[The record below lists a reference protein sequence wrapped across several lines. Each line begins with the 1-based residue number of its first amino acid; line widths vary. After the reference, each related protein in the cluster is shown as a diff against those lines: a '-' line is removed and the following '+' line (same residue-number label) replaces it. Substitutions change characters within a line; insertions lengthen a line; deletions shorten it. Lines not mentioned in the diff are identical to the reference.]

1 MRVIL
6 STFNKG
12 GVGKTTLAV
21 HLAGALAED
30 PFQRVLLVDCV
41 DQYDSVNFIS
51 GNSPEGKLKTLN
63 TKYPNVSVV
72 WNPERENLKKVM
84 GQAQYD
90 SVVLDLNS
98 PAKDTVKAI
107 VNAQP
112 TGVFL
117 PINRQALALGR
128 LKDTL
133 TLIAAMADHTG
144 YIIPVVIVPLGSN
157 LESVNNALEECR
169 DSIGSL
175 AVKLSEPITFDPEH
189 FENALTNGRFVWEY
203 QGCEYVKPLL
213 QKALSSI

>member
-1 MRVIL
+1 MKIIL

-30 PFQRVLLVDCV
+30 EFQRVLLVDCV

-51 GNSPEGKLKTLN
+51 GRPPSDKLKTLK

-72 WNPERENLKKVM
+72 WNPERDNLKKVI
-84 GQAQYD
+84 GQGQYD

-133 TLIAAMADHTG
+133 DLIAAMATHTG
-144 YIIPVVIVPLGSN
+144 YIFPVIIVPMGSD
-157 LESVNNALEECR
+157 EDSVRNALENCR
-169 DSIGSL
+169 DSLGSL
-175 AVKLSEPITFDPEH
+175 NVKISPPITFDPEH
-189 FENALTNGRFVWEY
+189 FENALVQGKFVWEFR
-203 QGCEYVKPLL
+203 GCDYVKPLL
-213 QKALSSI
+213 QNALSSL

>member
-1 MRVIL
+1 MRIIL

-30 PFQRVLLVDCV
+30 QFQRVLLVDCV

-51 GNSPEGKLKTLN
+51 GKTPEEKLKTLS

-72 WNPERENLKKVM
+72 WNPERENLKKVI
-84 GQAQYD
+84 GQGQYD

-133 TLIAAMADHTG
+133 ALIAAMAAYTG
-144 YIIPVVIVPLGSN
+144 YIFPVVIVPMGSDIH
-157 LESVNNALEECR
+157 SVSKALEGCC
-169 DSIGSL
+169 DSTEHL
-175 AVKLSEPITFDPEH
+175 NVKISEPINFDPEH
-189 FENALTNGRFVWEY
+189 FESALIDGRFVWEY

-213 QKALSSI
+213 QNALASI

>member
-1 MRVIL
+1 MKVIL

-41 DQYDSVNFIS
+41 DQYDSVSFLS
-51 GNSPEGKLKTLN
+51 GTSPDRKLKTLN

-72 WNPERENLKKVM
+72 WNPERESLKKVI
-84 GQAQYD
+84 GQGQYD
-90 SVVLDLNS
+90 SVILDLNS

-133 TLIAAMADHTG
+133 ALIAAMADYTG
-144 YIIPVVIVPLGSN
+144 YIIPVVIVPLGSD
-157 LESVNNALEECR
+157 LMSVESALKDCRDCIGSMSVNISRPVA
-169 DSIGSL
+169 
-175 AVKLSEPITFDPEH
+175 FDPIH
-189 FENALTNGRFVWEY
+189 FENALINGKFVWEY

-213 QKALSSI
+213 QDALGRI